1 MESQIVSPPFLKEIT
16 IKAEKS
22 RGECHKRFISS
33 FKKVTEPFVGAGLA
47 LGGATLVGECSNKGQ
62 KSIRAQRFLC

>member
-16 IKAEKS
+16 IKAATAKKKKPE
-22 RGECHKRFISS
+22 EQCHERFISA

-47 LGGATLVGECSNKGQ
+47 PEGGS
-62 KSIRAQRFLC
+62 RACTYYPAVCVCK